1 MDAPAG
7 TLANA
12 PSLEERAFR
21 IRRNALRMGE
31 VQGQGYIAQ
40 ALGVADVLAVSYFHA
55 LRYRPE
61 EPYAEDRD
69 RFLLSIG
76 HYAIALYAALIEAEI
91 IPEAELETYGS
102 DDSRLPMS
110 GMAAYTP
117 GMEISGGS
125 LGIGLGIAVGMCLG
139 LKRKGSD
146 RFVYNLMSDGELNE
160 GPTWEAAMSAGHW
173 KLDNL
178 ICLID
183 VNRMQADGV
192 STGVLNF
199 EPLQDK
205 WQAFGWHVQR
215 VDGNDIGALVARL
228 RRGARARRAEAA
240 GHHLRHQDGEGRALP
255 RGAREVALPARGAT
269 RMGRG
274 HRARS
279 KPGGCH
285 EQAWTLARRRRARRA
300 GAGGAG
306 PDEAAAHHLGHDRL
320 ARGRG
325 AADEPGPVRA
335 GAGRDRQVASRHR
348 RHDGRPQQVH
358 RPAHLRAGVSRTAST
373 RWAWPSSC

>member
-12 PSLEERAFR
+12 PSLAERAFR

-55 LRYRPE
+55 LRYRPD

-91 IPEAELETYGS
+91 VPEAELETYGS

-146 RFVYNLMSDGELNE
+146 RRVYNLMSDGELNE

-178 ICLID
+178 VCLID

-199 EPLQDK
+199 EPLHDK
-205 WQAFGWHVQR
+205 WHAFGWHVQR
-215 VDGNDIGALVARL
+215 VDGNDIGALIQAFDA
-228 RRGARARRAEAA
+228 ARALAEPKPRVIICDTKMAKGVPFLEAREKSHFLRVEQHEWAEAI
-240 GHHLRHQDGEGRALP
+240 EAL
-255 RGAREVALPARGAT
+255 E
-269 RMGRG
+269 
-274 HRARS
+274 
-279 KPGGCH
+279 
-285 EQAWTLARRRRARRA
+285 A
-300 GAGGAG
+300 GA
-306 PDEAAAHHLGHDRL
+306 PRET
-320 ARGRG
+320 GRM
-325 AADEPGPVRA
+325 
-335 GAGRDRQVASRHR
+335 S
-348 RHDGRPQQVH
+348 
-358 RPAHLRAGVSRTAST
+358 
-373 RWAWPSSC
+373 